1 MLLASKYD
9 EKTLLV
15 MVSTGNR
22 KAFTQLYNTHLNML
36 YCYIFRFTRSKDE
49 SEEILQNLFVKI
61 WEKREKLA
69 QIESFKGYSFRMANN
84 MLIDNIR
91 RIRIRNR
98 VFSEII
104 ISKGNTEFGTTD
116 DIAYR
121 EYYRIVQNAIE
132 LLPPKRKLIFK
143 LNIEKG
149 LSYEETANEL
159 NISKSVVQKQAYKA
173 IHFVREYLYIHGNIA
188 LPS

>member
-1 MLLASKYD
+1 LTITSEYD

-15 MVSTGNR
+15 LVSTGNR
-22 KAFTQLYNTHLNML
+22 MAFTQLYKTYLNIL
-36 YCYIFRFTRSKDE
+36 YCYIFSFTRSKDE

-69 QIESFKGYSFRMANN
+69 QVESFKGYAFRMANN
-84 MLIDNIR
+84 MLIDNVR
-91 RIRIRNR
+91 RLRIRNR

-104 ISKGNTEFGTTD
+104 TSKGNSEFVTSD
-116 DIAYR
+116 DVKYR

-132 LLPPKRKLIFK
+132 LLPPKRKLVFK

-149 LSYEETANEL
+149 LTYEEIANEL
-159 NISKSVVQKQAYKA
+159 NISKSVVKKQAYKA
-173 IHFVREYLYIHGNIA
+173 VHFVREYLYIHAEIA
-188 LPS
+188 